1 MNLELNIRQ
10 NSSRD
15 LSELRPY
22 SFRVDANSSIV
33 ESTFGKNRC
42 MARIQLIHR
51 PSPKNLN
58 YEKEQAQ
65 LDCRYVMQQWST
77 KTRFHAKSY
86 SNRRCTEISEVI
98 RRVFMNTILLE
109 NYPRKQIYLIANMIQ
124 TDGGT
129 RVCAVNT
136 LSLALAHSTI
146 AHKWLPVGTSFGK
159 NPAGLLI
166 LDPDGVE
173 DEFGTADVPIVF
185 EHPSGKISLLQME
198 GVLTYDELV
207 LGIKMAHAASLRIYT
222 DMCATLESV
231 KVQ

>member
-1 MNLELNIRQ
+1 MSVECDKKRNGSRELF
-10 NSSRD
+10 
-15 LSELRPY
+15 ELRPY
-22 SFRVDANSSIV
+22 SFRIDPASRVV
-33 ESTFGKNRC
+33 ESRFGENRC
-42 MARIQLIHR
+42 LARIQLIHR

-58 YEKEQAQ
+58 YQREQAQ
-65 LDCRYVMQQWST
+65 LDCRYVMQPWST
-77 KTRFHAKSY
+77 KTRFYAKSY
-86 SNRRCTEISEVI
+86 ANRRCTQISEVI

-173 DEFGTADVPIVF
+173 DQFGTADVPVVF
-185 EHPSGKISLLQME
+185 EYPSGKISLLQME

-207 LGIKMAHAASLRIYT
+207 QGIRMASDASSRIYA
-222 DMCATLESV
+222 DMCATLEGATL
-231 KVQ
+231 